1 MTALIPEPMKP
12 EEIPRFRAEAIK
24 RRKKRNKILEGWDS
38 KQMRNYLYLVLEL
51 GGLEQDYA
59 ELNEYLDVIDAWIE
73 NEHINFRSLWVWK
86 G

>member
-1 MTALIPEPMKP
+1 
-12 EEIPRFRAEAIK
+12 
-24 RRKKRNKILEGWDS
+24 
-38 KQMRNYLYLVLEL
+38 MRNYLYLVLEL